1 MSEITISF
9 PLDIWKQAKG
19 KEDLQ
24 AWILSTQPELE
35 TELQKQD
42 EESPVRYE
50 LDYVDFPKKRLP
62 ILIELSDEENDTEII
77 ALIPQRGLFAS
88 GNTREE
94 AKANLLRLMEEDR
107 SRLQCQKNLLGKK
120 LLSKLELLEQLL

>member
-1 MSEITISF
+1 MSEITVSF

-24 AWILSTQPELE
+24 AWILSMQPDLE
-35 TELQKQD
+35 AELQKQD
-42 EESPVRYE
+42 EEVLVRYE
-50 LDYVDFPKKRLP
+50 LDYIDFPKKRIP
-62 ILIELSDEENDTEII
+62 ILLELSDEENDIEII

-94 AKANLLRLMEEDR
+94 AKANLLHSMEEDY
-107 SRLQCQKNLLGKK
+107 SRLQCQKNLIGQK
-120 LLSKLELLEQLL
+120 LLSKLEFLERLF

>member
-1 MSEITISF
+1 MSEITVSF
-9 PLDIWKQAKG
+9 PIDIWKQAKG

-42 EESPVRYE
+42 EELPVRYE
-50 LDYVDFPKKRLP
+50 LDYVDFPKKRIP
-62 ILIELSDEENDTEII
+62 ILLELSDEESDTEII
-77 ALIPQRGLFAS
+77 ALITQRGFFAS

-94 AKANLLRLMEEDR
+94 AKANLLHSMEEDH
-107 SRLQCQKNLLGKK
+107 SRLQCQKNLIGQK
-120 LLSKLELLEQLL
+120 LLSKLEFLERLF